1 VERIG
6 VGKPVGTHA
15 RRRTALSVL
24 TALCL
29 AIFGELLGLQLP
41 TKADTHGNT
50 DAYEAGAS
58 INLPWWGSQ
67 TETVTQRYGCTT
79 VGYPEDPAP
88 NWCPPP
94 YNAGWHQGIDIG
106 MPSAGLTIMAQV
118 DGVVVDFKSSC
129 LSSGCA
135 LGYLA
140 IKVANG
146 NIIYLLHGSPTS
158 TYAHDGTLISIGAQI
173 YTTGS
178 NGQSSGPHLHF
189 EVHTSVVG
197 ELSTYPNPGPGDDI
211 NPESW
216 LGASGCPSPDPATA
230 TAASSGGTNESGYFN
245 WYGRDHF
252 LLPTT
257 STCITPE

>member
-1 VERIG
+1 MERIG
-6 VGKPVGTHA
+6 VGKPVGPNA
-15 RRRTALSVL
+15 RRRAALSVL

-67 TETVTQRYGCTT
+67 TETVNQRYGCTT

-88 NWCPPP
+88 NWCPFP
-94 YNAGWHQGIDIG
+94 YNAGWHQGIDIRVA
-106 MPSAGLTIMAQV
+106 SSTTITSQV
-118 DGVVVDFKSSC
+118 DGVVVDFRTSC

-146 NIIYLLHGSPTS
+146 NIITCCTDHQPARTLT
-158 TYAHDGTLISIGAQI
+158 TAH
-173 YTTGS
+173 
-178 NGQSSGPHLHF
+178 
-189 EVHTSVVG
+189 
-197 ELSTYPNPGPGDDI
+197 
-211 NPESW
+211 
-216 LGASGCPSPDPATA
+216 
-230 TAASSGGTNESGYFN
+230 
-245 WYGRDHF
+245 
-252 LLPTT
+252 
-257 STCITPE
+257 